1 MEDLRFQWLGAHCL
15 TCGILWRGLL
25 HSLLSPVSQEYI
37 FIHFSCDEG
46 RRVDADNIIGIGFWG
61 PVLGPTM
68 GGFIG
73 QSNEVSWRWVEWTS
87 LITSAVVMVSL
98 CLFQSE
104 TYAPIILK
112 WKATHLRRAT
122 GDDRYVS
129 TTEIRRFSFRQR
141 WKVALSR
148 PFLMSMQEPTIILWT
163 VYLTFI
169 YIMLFGFLAGYTYI
183 FQETYNIS
191 QGITGLIFIGI
202 GIGYLFAAIPLGMLI
217 YRWARRGLALQ
228 QVEHPEQAHA
238 RLAPEFRLWYG
249 MLGAPAIPISLF
261 WMGWTAYPSINIW
274 SPILASVLFG
284 YGVLSVFLSTYQ
296 YLIETYEIY
305 AASALAMI
313 SLVRYAAS
321 GGMTVAM
328 IPIYE
333 SIGMHWTL
341 TWLALVG
348 VVFTPA
354 PYLFYHY
361 GPWIRSKSKFARSL
375 TSRDS

>member
-1 MEDLRFQWLGAHCL
+1 
-15 TCGILWRGLL
+15 
-25 HSLLSPVSQEYI
+25 
-37 FIHFSCDEG
+37 
-46 RRVDADNIIGIGFWG
+46 
-61 PVLGPTM
+61 M

-73 QSNEVSWRWVEWTS
+73 QSKDISWRWVEWTS
-87 LITSAVVMVSL
+87 LIASGIVMASL

-112 WKATHLRRAT
+112 WKAVHLRRST

-129 TTEIRRFSFRQR
+129 TTEIRRLSFSKR

-148 PFLMSMQEPTIILWT
+148 PFLMSMQEPMIILWT
-163 VYLTFI
+163 VYLTFV

-183 FQETYNIS
+183 FQRTYNVS
-191 QGITGLIFIGI
+191 QGITGLTFIAI
-202 GIGYLFAAIPLGMLI
+202 GIGYLLAAIPLNMLI
-217 YRWARRGLALQ
+217 YRWALRDKAIEMAR
-228 QVEHPEQAHA
+228 HPEQTQV
-238 RLAPEFRLWYG
+238 RLLPEFRLWYG
-249 MLGAPAIPISLF
+249 ILGAPAIPISLY
-261 WMGWTAYPSINIW
+261 WMGWTAYPSITIW

-296 YLIETYEIY
+296 YLIESYEIY

-321 GGMTVAM
+321 GGMNVAM

-333 SIGMHWTL
+333 SIGAHWTL

-361 GPWIRSKSKFARSL
+361 GPWIRSKSKFAS
-375 TSRDS
+375 S

>member
-1 MEDLRFQWLGAHCL
+1 
-15 TCGILWRGLL
+15 
-25 HSLLSPVSQEYI
+25 
-37 FIHFSCDEG
+37 
-46 RRVDADNIIGIGFWG
+46 
-61 PVLGPTM
+61 M

-73 QSNEVSWRWVEWTS
+73 ESNIVSWRWVEWTS
-87 LITSAVVMVSL
+87 LIASGVVMISL

-104 TYAPIILK
+104 TYAPMILK
-112 WKATHLRRAT
+112 WKAIHLRRCT

-129 TTEIRRFSFRQR
+129 TAEIRRLSFRRR
-141 WKVALSR
+141 WKIALSR
-148 PFLMSMQEPTIILWT
+148 PFLMSMREPTIILWT
-163 VYLTFI
+163 VYLTFV
-169 YIMLFGFLAGYTYI
+169 YIMLFGFLAGYAYI
-183 FQETYNIS
+183 FQETYPIS

-202 GIGYLFAAIPLGMLI
+202 GIGYLLAAIPLGMVV
-217 YRWARRGLALQ
+217 YRWAQQGLALQ
-228 QVEHPEQAHA
+228 RSEHPEQPQT
-238 RLAPEFRLWYG
+238 RLPPEFRLWYG

-261 WMGWTAYPSINIW
+261 WMGWTAYPSISIW

-333 SIGMHWTL
+333 SIGVHWTL

-348 VVFTPA
+348 VLFTPA

-361 GPWIRSKSKFARSL
+361 GPWIRSKSKFASGL
-375 TSRDS
+375 TSTNAQR

>member
-1 MEDLRFQWLGAHCL
+1 
-15 TCGILWRGLL
+15 
-25 HSLLSPVSQEYI
+25 
-37 FIHFSCDEG
+37 
-46 RRVDADNIIGIGFWG
+46 
-61 PVLGPTM
+61 
-68 GGFIG
+68 
-73 QSNEVSWRWVEWTS
+73 
-87 LITSAVVMVSL
+87 
-98 CLFQSE
+98 
-104 TYAPIILK
+104 
-112 WKATHLRRAT
+112 
-122 GDDRYVS
+122 
-129 TTEIRRFSFRQR
+129 
-141 WKVALSR
+141 
-148 PFLMSMQEPTIILWT
+148 MQEPTIILWT